1 MQTNPQI
8 KQLDQAVSKFKTC
21 IQDLPESKFLQP
33 IIGQPIYGQPING
46 QPINGWTPRDVLA
59 HLIGWNRHTTT
70 GCRRIKT
77 GELPSYFSDAEN
89 DFSNV
94 NAEALALYATTDQGL
109 LLDELEVSFQ
119 ALQNY
124 LLFLNPNDWQTDFGV
139 RYRDSTI
146 TIENTVAALIKDY
159 DDHREEIQAW
169 VKIQKDH

>member
-8 KQLDQAVSKFKTC
+8 EQLDQAVSDFKTC

-33 IIGQPIYGQPING
+33 VNG
-46 QPINGWTPRDVLA
+46 QPINEWTPRDVIA
-59 HLIGWNRHTTT
+59 HLIGWNRHTIT
-70 GCRRIKT
+70 GCRQIKA
-77 GELPSYFSDAEN
+77 GDLPSYFSDAEN

-94 NAEALALYATTDQGL
+94 NAESLDLYTETDQGL
-109 LLDELEVSFQ
+109 LLDELEDSSQ

-124 LLFLNPNDWQTDFGV
+124 LLFLDPDAWQTDFGA

-169 VKIQKDH
+169 VKVQKDQ

>member
-8 KQLDQAVSKFKTC
+8 KQLDQAVSNLKTC

-33 IIGQPIYGQPING
+33 ING
-46 QPINGWTPRDVLA
+46 QPINGWTPRDVIA
-59 HLIGWNRHTTT
+59 HLIGWNRHTIT
-70 GCRRIKT
+70 GCRQIKT

-94 NAEALALYATTDQGL
+94 NAESLDLYAKTDQGL
-109 LLDELEVSFQ
+109 LLDELEDSSQ

-124 LLFLNPNDWQTDFGV
+124 LLFLDPDDWQTDFGV

-159 DDHREEIQAW
+159 DDHREEIQTW
-169 VKIQKDH
+169 VKIQKDQ

>member
-1 MQTNPQI
+1 MNT
-8 KQLDQAVSKFKTC
+8 
-21 IQDLPESKFLQP
+21 
-33 IIGQPIYGQPING
+33 
-46 QPINGWTPRDVLA
+46 
-59 HLIGWNRHTTT
+59 
-70 GCRRIKT
+70 
-77 GELPSYFSDAEN
+77 
-89 DFSNV
+89 
-94 NAEALALYATTDQGL
+94 EALALYATTDQGL

-139 RYRDSTI
+139 LYRDSTI